1 MKAPSILI
9 AAILTIFVVSCSK
22 DHDSLYDTHKPTPTR
37 KVRYELFTKED
48 FSTDQHNITFNL
60 FMRNSRINLLDSP
73 LATMKISAIPDSL
86 HKIVIEKTVPGNDTT
101 ALVVG
106 FTYYIENVGYSW
118 NLDSFPARDTFKLI
132 QYSFR

>member
-1 MKAPSILI
+1 
-9 AAILTIFVVSCSK
+9 
-22 DHDSLYDTHKPTPTR
+22 
-37 KVRYELFTKED
+37 
-48 FSTDQHNITFNL
+48 
-60 FMRNSRINLLDSP
+60 
-73 LATMKISAIPDSL
+73 MKISAIPDSL